1 MAAQPSDHDHHNHDH
16 TVDFR
21 IDPSEAPILYVESY
35 LIGSSQNS
43 VVFNF
48 AQPMVGGQQQNIV
61 SRVAMTRD
69 QAKQFLKNLNDH
81 IEKYEL

>member
-1 MAAQPSDHDHHNHDH
+1 MSDQQSGDKKRS
-16 TVDFR
+16 VDFR
-21 IDPSEAPILYVESY
+21 VDPAKTPILYSESY
-35 LIGSSQNS
+35 LISSSENS

-48 AQPMVGGQQQNIV
+48 AQPIIGAEHQNIV
-61 SRVAMTRD
+61 SRIAMNRE

>member
-1 MAAQPSDHDHHNHDH
+1 MADQAANGKQRS
-16 TVDFR
+16 VDFR
-21 IDPSEAPILYVESY
+21 VDPAKTPILYSESY
-35 LIGSSQNS
+35 LISSTENS

-48 AQPMVGGQQQNIV
+48 AQPILGAEQQNIV
-61 SRVAMTRD
+61 SRIAMNRD